1 MTTPDQD
8 KLKKLIEKKQQLEN
22 RIKLEQ
28 NRLAKNERQKDT
40 RKKILAGAYILEEYK
55 DKMPELVKKLD
66 KFLIRDL
73 DRQLFDLKPLT
84 QSKDSK
90 E

>member
-1 MTTPDQD
+1 MNTPEQD
-8 KLKKLIEKKQQLEN
+8 KLKRLIEKKQQLEN

-28 NRLAKNERQKDT
+28 NRLAKKERQIDT

-66 KFLIRDL
+66 KFLTRDL

-84 QSKDSK
+84 QPKDSK

>member
-1 MTTPDQD
+1 MTTPEQD
-8 KLKKLIEKKQQLEN
+8 KLKRLIEKKQQLEN

-28 NRLAKNERQKDT
+28 NRLAKKERQIDT

-66 KFLIRDL
+66 KFLVRDL

>member
-1 MTTPDQD
+1 MSAPEQD
-8 KLKKLIEKKQQLEN
+8 KLKRLIEKKQQLEN

-28 NRLAKNERQKDT
+28 NRLAKNERQIDT

-66 KFLIRDL
+66 KFLTRDL

>member
-1 MTTPDQD
+1 MSTSEQD
-8 KLKKLIEKKQQLEN
+8 KLKRLIEKKQHLEN

-28 NRLAKNERQKDT
+28 NRLAKRERQIDT
-40 RKKILAGAYILEEYK
+40 RKKILAGAYFLEEYK
-55 DKMPELVKKLD
+55 DKMPELIKKLD
-66 KFLIRDL
+66 KFLVRDL

>member
-1 MTTPDQD
+1 MSTPEQD
-8 KLKKLIEKKQQLEN
+8 KLKRLIEKKQQLEN

-28 NRLAKNERQKDT
+28 NRLAKKERQIDT

-66 KFLIRDL
+66 KFLIRDI
-73 DRQLFDLKPLT
+73 DRQLFGLKPST

>member
-8 KLKKLIEKKQQLEN
+8 KLKRLIEKKQQLEN

-28 NRLAKNERQKDT
+28 NRLAKNERQIDT

-55 DKMPELVKKLD
+55 DKMSELVKKLD